1 MLGILDDIKII
12 EIGGGLSGAFCGKL
26 LADQG
31 AGLLKIEEPGRGD
44 QARYEPPFLGDDLS
58 EAQSSL
64 FLAFNTNKK
73 GITLD
78 LKSPTG
84 HQLFLR
90 LIQDV
95 DVIIESYTPGFLPS
109 LGLGFDKINEINPRA
124 ILISIT
130 FYGQSGPWKDYKGSE
145 LTTEAVGGF
154 LHAVTGSEDK
164 PPMGTALEQMEGITG
179 GRNGAIATMA
189 ALFSQRQTGEG
200 KHVDIST
207 VEATV
212 SVPSGLI
219 HPFTLTGRSPLR
231 GGSDGNVMDGMHLPT
246 KDGEVTLTTAGT
258 GGRPMETWAEF
269 LGEPQLTD
277 PKFSSRRGR
286 MEHWEEL
293 HFLVA
298 PKLAEWH
305 NLELMSATMER
316 GLVIGLVLSPEQ
328 VVNSPHLEARQFFV
342 EIDHPNS
349 GILKYPGPGFLV
361 DGSNPMK
368 GSRAAPELGQHN
380 SEVYCEGVGLSSQEL
395 GQLYASGVI

>member
-1 MLGILDDIKII
+1 MLGILNDVKIV
-12 EIGGGLSGAFCGKL
+12 EIGGGLSGSFCGKL

-31 AGLLKIEEPGRGD
+31 ADLLKIEKPGRGD
-44 QARYEPPFLGDDLS
+44 QARYEPPFIGEDLS
-58 EAQSSL
+58 GTQSSL

-73 GITLD
+73 GITLSLD
-78 LKSPTG
+78 TPSG
-84 HQLFLR
+84 RELFLR
-90 LIQDV
+90 IIQDV
-95 DVIIESYTPGFLPS
+95 DVIIESFPVGFLDS
-109 LGLGFDKINEINPRA
+109 LGVGFAEINRINPRA
-124 ILISIT
+124 ILTSIT
-130 FYGQSGPWKDYKGSE
+130 YYGQTGPWKDYKGSE

-189 ALFSQRQTGEG
+189 ALFAQKQTGNG
-200 KHVDIST
+200 RHVDLST

-219 HPFTLTGRSPLR
+219 HPFTLTGKSPLR

-269 LGEPQLTD
+269 LGEPELTN

-286 MEHWEEL
+286 LEHWKEL
-293 HFLVA
+293 HDLVA
-298 PKLAEWH
+298 PKLAQWS
-305 NLELMSATMER
+305 NLDLMSATMEK

-328 VVNSPHLEARQFFV
+328 VVNSPHLEARECFV
-342 EIDHPNS
+342 DIDHPDVGN
-349 GILKYPGPGFLV
+349 LKYAGPGFLV
-361 DGSNPMK
+361 DGVNPMM
-368 GSRAAPELGQHN
+368 GSQPAPRLGQHN
-380 SEVYCEGVGLSSQEL
+380 DKIYCDQLGLSGQEL